1 MKNLSLKLQDNIF
14 ADTEKILTQIKMPRN
29 KYINEAL
36 AFYNRMKKR
45 QMLAK
50 QLELESQMAIED
62 GTSMAVLREMEFL
75 DMHLLEEYDWGPE
88 GPPL

>member
-50 QLELESQMAIED
+50 QLEYESELCAD
-62 GTSMAVLREMEFL
+62 TSMEVLREMEFL
-75 DMHLLEEYDWGPE
+75 DPHLLEEYDWGPE